1 MALTVGLYTWPQHAH
16 AVAAVVALTA
26 VNYVGIQESAWLT
39 RAIVAT
45 VLAVLAAVVIASLS
59 STSAEPAHLNPTGE
73 ATPGGVLQAAGLLFF
88 AFAGYARI
96 AVLAIGAAAYGIRHG
111 TSR

>member
-16 AVAAVVALTA
+16 AVAAVVA
-26 VNYVGIQESAWLT
+26 
-39 RAIVAT
+39 
-45 VLAVLAAVVIASLS
+45 LAVLAAVVIASLS

-73 ATPGGVLQAAGLLFF
+73 VTPGGVLQAAGLLFF